1 MMPSHDSKIQSSK
14 IKSGISTLLIFILG
28 ICLGILS
35 KYLDSKPINE
45 LWFWLQTLDLG
56 NFFSRMGVWL
66 FLAVV
71 IAKYSETPI
80 KAALNIFL
88 FFVSMVGAY
97 YWYTVTFEG
106 FNPKAYMMIWG
117 GFSLVSPVLAYVTWH
132 VRGKGWFSEL
142 IAIMILVFLSRQT
155 FAFGFWYF
163 DLMFLLELIL
173 YLIMIGILYKS
184 PKQIVRVVGLS
195 VIIFLLTAQ
204 INIFWGLL

>member
-1 MMPSHDSKIQSSK
+1 MMPSYVSEIQTSK
-14 IKSGISTLLIFILG
+14 IKSGLNIFLIFALG

-45 LWFWLQTLDLG
+45 LWFWLQALDLG

-71 IAKYSETPI
+71 ISKLSKTPI
-80 KAALNIFL
+80 KATVNAFL
-88 FFVSMVGAY
+88 FFVGMVGAY
-97 YWYTVTFEG
+97 YWYTITFEG

-117 GFSLVSPVLAYVTWH
+117 GFSLVSPVLAYGTWH
-132 VRGKGWFSEL
+132 VNGRGWFSEL
-142 IAIMILVFLSRQT
+142 IGIMILVFLSRQT

-163 DLMFLLELIL
+163 DFMYPLELVL
-173 YLIMIGILYKS
+173 YLVMIGILYQS

-195 VIIFLLTAQ
+195 MIIFLLSAQ
-204 INIFWGLL
+204 ISLFWGLL

>member
-1 MMPSHDSKIQSSK
+1 MMPNQISEIQTSK

-35 KYLDSKPINE
+35 KYLDSKSINE

-71 IAKYSETPI
+71 ISKFSKTPI
-80 KAALNIFL
+80 KAALNVFL
-88 FFVSMVGAY
+88 FFVGMVGAY
-97 YWYTVTFEG
+97 YWYTVSFEG
-106 FNPKAYMMIWG
+106 FNPRAYMMIWG

-132 VRGKGWFSEL
+132 VNGKTWFSEL

-163 DLMFLLELIL
+163 DLMHPLELVL
-173 YLIMIGILYKS
+173 YLMMIAILHKS

-195 VIIFLLTAQ
+195 MIIFLLSAQ
-204 INIFWGLL
+204 ISLFWGFL

>member
-1 MMPSHDSKIQSSK
+1 MTPSHASNIETNK
-14 IKSGISTLLIFILG
+14 IKSGLNTFLIFALG

-71 IAKYSETPI
+71 ISKFSKTSI
-80 KAALNIFL
+80 KAALNVFL
-88 FFVSMVGAY
+88 FFVGMVGAY
-97 YWYTVTFEG
+97 YWYTITFEG

-117 GFSLVSPVLAYVTWH
+117 GFSLVSPILAYVTWH
-132 VRGKGWFSEL
+132 VNGKTWFSEL

-163 DLMFLLELIL
+163 DLMYPLELVV
-173 YLIMIGILYKS
+173 YLMMIGILYQS
-184 PKQIVRVVGLS
+184 PKQIIRVVGLS
-195 VIIFLLTAQ
+195 MIIFLLSAQ
-204 INIFWGLL
+204 ISLFWGLL